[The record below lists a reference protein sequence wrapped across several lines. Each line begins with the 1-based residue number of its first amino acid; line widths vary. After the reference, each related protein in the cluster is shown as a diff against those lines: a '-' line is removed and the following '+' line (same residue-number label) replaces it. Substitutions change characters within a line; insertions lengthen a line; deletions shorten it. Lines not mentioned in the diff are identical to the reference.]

1 MKGVIFRETLRRSW
15 RSAALLGLTL
25 GVMALY
31 ITAVLNDSRIVE
43 TFSQLAVN
51 LPFLLNTLGGSDATF
66 LATPT
71 GLINYGY
78 FSWLILVVC
87 GYAVYLGVSVTISE
101 EERGILDVLLSAP
114 VARIQV
120 MIEKL
125 LAFAALIALG
135 VLIGHVGLA
144 GMTWLFDSF
153 RGEVDQGRLLQAS
166 LNMLP
171 SAWLVLAFTAGI
183 SALVRRR
190 NVAAT
195 LGGALVAA
203 SFFVDTFG
211 RNVPDVDGLR
221 AVSFLSYYDSVKV
234 LRDGFALNNA
244 LLLLGIAAVMLL
256 IGVISFQRRDL
267 GV

>member
-1 MKGVIFRETLRRSW
+1 MNGVIFRETLRRSW
-15 RSAALLGLTL
+15 RSAALLGVTMM
-25 GVMALY
+25 VMALY

-43 TFSQLAVN
+43 TFSQLATG
-51 LPFLLNTLGGSDATF
+51 LPFLLNTLGGGDAAF
-66 LATPT
+66 LVTPM

-78 FSWLILVVC
+78 YSWLILAVC
-87 GYAVYLGVSVTISE
+87 GYAVYLGVCVTISE

-114 VARIQV
+114 VTRTQV
-120 MIEKL
+120 VIEKT

-135 VLIGHVGLA
+135 VLIGHIGLVS
-144 GMTWLFDSF
+144 MTAIFDSF
-153 RGEVDQGRLLQAS
+153 RDTVDQGRLLQSS

-171 SAWLVLAFTAGI
+171 SAWFTLVLTA
-183 SALVRRR
+183 ALSTIVRRR

-195 LGGALVAA
+195 LGGAIVAG

-221 AVSFLSYYDSVKV
+221 AISFLRYYDSATV
-234 LRDGFALNNA
+234 LKNGLQMGDV
-244 LLLLGIAAVMLL
+244 LLLLGIAAALMVIAV
-256 IGVISFQRRDL
+256 IGFRRRDL

>member
-1 MKGVIFRETLRRSW
+1 MKGVILRETLRRSW
-15 RSAALLGLTL
+15 RSALLLGLTL
-25 GVMALY
+25 SVMALY
-31 ITAVLNDSRIVE
+31 ITAVLSDSHIVE
-43 TFSQLAVN
+43 TFSQLAAN
-51 LPFLLNTLGGSDATF
+51 LPFLINTLGGGDAAF
-66 LATPT
+66 LATPA

-101 EERGILDVLLSAP
+101 EDRGILDVLLSAP
-114 VARIQV
+114 VARTQV
-120 MIEKL
+120 LIEKL
-125 LAFAALIALG
+125 LAFAILIGLG
-135 VLIGHVGLA
+135 VLIGHLGLA
-144 GMTWLFDSF
+144 GMVWLFESF
-153 RGEVDQGRLLQAS
+153 RDKVDQGRLLQGS

-183 SALVRRR
+183 GTLVRRR

-221 AVSFLSYYDSVKV
+221 AVSFLTYYDSINVMKN
-234 LRDGFALNNA
+234 GFALNNA
-244 LLLLGIAAVMLL
+244 LLLLGIAAVMTIVGIL
-256 IGVISFQRRDL
+256 SFQRRDI

>member
-51 LPFLLNTLGGSDATF
+51 LPFLLNTLGGSDAAF

-87 GYAVYLGVSVTISE
+87 GYAVYLGVGVTISE

-114 VARIQV
+114 VARTQV
-120 MIEKL
+120 VIEKSF
-125 LAFAALIALG
+125 AFAALIALG
-135 VLIGHVGLA
+135 VLIGHAGLA
-144 GMTWLFDSF
+144 SMTLLFDSF
-153 RGEVDQGRLLQAS
+153 RDKVDQGRLLQAS

-171 SAWLVLAFTAGI
+171 SAWLVLAFTAGV

-221 AVSFLSYYDSVKV
+221 AISFLSYYDSVKV
-234 LRDGFALNNA
+234 LQDGFALNNA